1 MDVPDSGG
9 SVSEE
14 DWQQEAVNLR
24 REMKDPKFQKFY
36 QQIQSAV
43 IMTRQEVLAYQDE
56 ICRGIFHRVS
66 AGYTRDG
73 SDVFESGYKYITGV
87 ESVVDQ
93 ESEEYLTGHYFT
105 PDFLEKEFLN
115 FGMPLSFSEGDEI
128 TVKTRDEAGYAA
140 EVKVEIPS
148 AAEKKYVSFFTCLPP
163 VLPLKIRGKRF
174 VFSAAG
180 RVMAWV

>member
-1 MDVPDSGG
+1 M
-9 SVSEE
+9 
-14 DWQQEAVNLR
+14 
-24 REMKDPKFQKFY
+24 
-36 QQIQSAV
+36 
-43 IMTRQEVLAYQDE
+43 
-56 ICRGIFHRVS
+56 
-66 AGYTRDG
+66 
-73 SDVFESGYKYITGV
+73 
-87 ESVVDQ
+87 DQ

-163 VLPLKIRGKRF
+163 VYR
-174 VFSAAG
+174 
-180 RVMAWV
+180 